1 MDSKKKAIIIVAVVV
16 VLVAAVF
23 AAQALNDKHE
33 EGKESDV
40 TFLIQDDK
48 GVYFWIDGKGETVY
62 DAFVDAADKFDIPFV
77 PSENSYGKGI
87 QSLFGLGMNQ
97 VSEKEWV
104 YWQQYSYKDGAW
116 VLNDVT
122 MEKIAAADAEYT
134 AIVYGGYGAQVAVT
148 DVSKAKVWDFS
159 TEGTVFTV
167 ESNTGLYY
175 RINGVGE
182 TVFDA
187 WTNAAEI
194 YSVPFVPSDKSYGKG
209 IESMYGLKMVQEES
223 GNYSYWTQY
232 EIVDGAWGYASATME
247 KLKSDSCSQFLIVYS
262 LDGKTPELVAPL

>member
-16 VLVAAVF
+16 VLIAAVF

-77 PSENSYGKGI
+77 PSESSYGKGI
-87 QSLFGLGMNQ
+87 QSLFGLEMNQ

-104 YWQQYSYKDGAW
+104 YWQQYTYTDGAW

-122 MEKIAAADAEYT
+122 MEKIDAADAEYI
-134 AIVYGGYGAQVAVT
+134 AVVYGGYGVQIAVT
-148 DVSKAKVWDFS
+148 DVSEAKVWDFS
-159 TEGTVFTV
+159 TEGTVFTI
-167 ESNTGLYY
+167 ESNSGLYY
-175 RINGVGE
+175 RVNGVGE

-187 WTNAAEI
+187 WVNAMEN
-194 YSVPFVPSDKSYGKG
+194 YNVPYTEKESKYGKNVG
-209 IESMYGLKMVQEES
+209 SMYGYGTEEYEAGKYNYWSAYQLS
-223 GNYSYWTQY
+223 GEGWT
-232 EIVDGAWGYASATME
+232 YASSSIS
-247 KLKSDSCSQFLIVYS
+247 KLNTSENSQILFVYEMN
-262 LDGKTPELVAPL
+262 GKVPEFPSKY

>member
-16 VLVAAVF
+16 VLIVAVF

-33 EGKESDV
+33 EGRESDV

-167 ESNTGLYY
+167 QSPSGMYF
-175 RINGVGE
+175 RVNGNGT
-182 TVFDA
+182 TVIDA
-187 WTNAAEI
+187 WKDAMSV
-194 YSVPFVPSDKSYGKG
+194 YSIPCTTSAKDGADYGIK
-209 IESMYGLKMVQEES
+209 EMYGLEMTSEAP
-223 GNYSYWTQY
+223 YSWWTQFVIENGDWTQSMSY
-232 EIVDGAWGYASATME
+232 MSGINTVDCKQMLISYAFEGVTFE
-247 KLKSDSCSQFLIVYS
+247 PK
-262 LDGKTPELVAPL
+262 APAY